1 MDFERNGATKRQQNQ
16 AELVKE
22 RSVKRFKQAE
32 IGDSVMVPFL
42 MLIEER
48 LNLETL
54 RMWLLK

>member
-22 RSVKRFKQAE
+22 RSVKRSKQAE